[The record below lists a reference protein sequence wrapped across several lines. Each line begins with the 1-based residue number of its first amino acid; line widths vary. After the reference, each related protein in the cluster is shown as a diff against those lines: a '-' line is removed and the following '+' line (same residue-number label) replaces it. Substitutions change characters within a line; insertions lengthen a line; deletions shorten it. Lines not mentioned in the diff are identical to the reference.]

1 MELTNILITALI
13 ALVGGVAKIFYDKF
27 ETFSKKFE
35 SMLIKEIQH
44 DGSIQQ
50 LRKDVDDHEERISEI
65 EKDRNNHSHYNS

>member
-13 ALVGGVAKIFYDKF
+13 ALVGVIAKIFYDKF
-27 ETFSKKFE
+27 ETFSEKFE
-35 SMLIKEIQH
+35 KVLIKEVQH
-44 DGSIQQ
+44 DGSINQ